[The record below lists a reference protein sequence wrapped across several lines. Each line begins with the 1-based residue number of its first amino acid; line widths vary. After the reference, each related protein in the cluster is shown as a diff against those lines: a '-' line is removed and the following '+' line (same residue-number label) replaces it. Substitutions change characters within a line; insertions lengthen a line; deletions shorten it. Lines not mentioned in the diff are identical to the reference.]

1 MKTHSATNYHYSM
14 TLLSYDSTFEGFLT
28 AVFEIFEFKYAN
40 PKIIKKEEVQQH
52 LFSIPIE
59 VITNLEKSDRVIKK
73 LKLQLG
79 SDGVRSLIYAFLSEK
94 VGIEAILF
102 NVINYAV
109 NNKNRNVM
117 KDFSND
123 FVLQI
128 SQLTKS
134 VGREKHRM
142 EAFIRFELLKDDI
155 YFAKIE
161 PDFDVL
167 ILIINHFK
175 NRYQD
180 QKWLIYDLR
189 RKYGVYY
196 DLQNIELV
204 TMDIDIKSIENKSAE
219 IFSASEIEYQK
230 LWWEYFDHTN
240 IKERKNSKLHVQHVP
255 KRYWKYLTE
264 KKFFD

>member
-1 MKTHSATNYHYSM
+1 M

-28 AVFEIFEFKYAN
+28 AVFEIFEFKYSN
-40 PKIIKKEEVQQH
+40 PKIIKNDDAQQN
-52 LFSIPIE
+52 LFAKPIE
-59 VITNLEKSDRVIKK
+59 IITDIVKSDRVIKK
-73 LKLQLG
+73 LNTQLG
-79 SDGVRSLIYAFLSEK
+79 TDGVRSLIYAFLSEK
-94 VGIEAILF
+94 NEIEDVLF

-109 NNKNRNVM
+109 ENPTQNVL
-117 KDFSND
+117 KDFAND
-123 FVLQI
+123 SVLQI

-134 VGREKHRM
+134 IGREKHRM
-142 EAFIRFELLKDDI
+142 EAFIRFELLKDGI

-167 ILIINHFK
+167 TLIIRHFK

-196 DLQNIELV
+196 DLKTVEIV
-204 TMDIDIKSIENKSAE
+204 SMDLDIKLLENKSNDV
-219 IFSASEIEYQK
+219 FSDSEMEYQK

-240 IKERKNSKLHVQHVP
+240 IKERKNTKLHLQHVP

-264 KKFFD
+264 KKIL

>member
-1 MKTHSATNYHYSM
+1 M

-28 AVFEIFEFKYAN
+28 AVFEIYEFKYSN
-40 PKIIKKEEVQQH
+40 PKIIKKDDLQQN
-52 LFSIPIE
+52 LFADAIE
-59 VITNLEKSDRVIKK
+59 IITDNSKSDRVIKK
-73 LKLQLG
+73 LNAQLE

-94 VGIEAILF
+94 PGIEDVLF
-102 NVINYAV
+102 NVINYSV
-109 NNKNRNVM
+109 ENPKLNIL
-117 KDFSND
+117 KDFAND
-123 FVLQI
+123 NVLQI
-128 SQLTKS
+128 VQLTKS

-142 EAFIRFELLKDDI
+142 EAFVRFEQLKDGI
-155 YFAKIE
+155 YFAKID

-167 ILIINHFK
+167 TLIIRHFK

-196 DLQNIELV
+196 DLKDIEIV
-204 TMDIDIKSIENKSAE
+204 SMDLDIKSLEDKNNQV
-219 IFSASEIEYQK
+219 FSETELNYQK

-240 IKERKNSKLHVQHVP
+240 IKERKNTRLHVQHVP

-264 KKFFD
+264 KKMF

>member
-1 MKTHSATNYHYSM
+1 M
-14 TLLSYDSTFEGFLT
+14 TILSYDSTFEGFLT
-28 AVFEIFEFKYAN
+28 TVFEIFEFKYQE
-40 PKIIKKEEVQQH
+40 PQIIKKDDLQH
-52 LFSIPIE
+52 NMFATPIE
-59 VITNLEKSDRVIKK
+59 IVTDITKSDRVIKK
-73 LKLQLG
+73 LTDQLQN
-79 SDGVRSLIYAFLSEK
+79 DGVRTLIYAFLSEK
-94 VGIEAILF
+94 VGVEDLLYK
-102 NVINYAV
+102 VIHYAV
-109 NNKNRNVM
+109 ANKSKNIM

-123 FVLQI
+123 AVLQV

-142 EAFIRFELLKDDI
+142 EAFIRFELLKDGI
-155 YFAKIE
+155 YFAKID

-167 ILIINHFK
+167 TLIVPHFK

-196 DLQNIELV
+196 DLNDLEIV
-204 TMDIDIKSIENKSAE
+204 SIDLDEKLLKSD
-219 IFSASEIEYQK
+219 SEIYSDSEINYQK

-240 IKERKNSKLHVQHVP
+240 IKERKNTKLHVQHVP

-264 KKFFD
+264 KKIF

>member
-1 MKTHSATNYHYSM
+1 M

-28 AVFEIFEFKYAN
+28 AVFEIYEFKYLN
-40 PKIIKKEEVQQH
+40 PKIIKKDDAQQN
-52 LFSIPIE
+52 LFSKPIE
-59 VITNLEKSDRVIKK
+59 IITDIVKSDRVLKK
-73 LKLQLG
+73 LNAQLER
-79 SDGVRSLIYAFLSEK
+79 DGIRSLIYAFLSEK
-94 VGIEAILF
+94 IGIEDTLF
-102 NVINYAV
+102 DVINYAV
-109 NNKNRNVM
+109 ENPTKNIM
-117 KDFSND
+117 KDFAND
-123 FVLQI
+123 SVLQI

-142 EAFIRFELLKDDI
+142 EAFIRFELLKDGI

-167 ILIINHFK
+167 TLIIPHFK

-196 DLQNIELV
+196 DLATVEIVAL
-204 TMDIDIKSIENKSAE
+204 DLDIKLIESKSSE
-219 IFSASEIEYQK
+219 VFSDSEIEYQK

-240 IKERKNSKLHVQHVP
+240 IKERKNTKLHLQHVP

-264 KKFFD
+264 KKFY

>member
-1 MKTHSATNYHYSM
+1 M

-28 AVFEIFEFKYAN
+28 AVFEIFEFKYSN
-40 PKIIKKEEVQQH
+40 PKIIKNDDAQQN
-52 LFSIPIE
+52 LFARPIE
-59 VITNLEKSDRVIKK
+59 IITDIVKSDRVIKK
-73 LKLQLG
+73 LNTQLG
-79 SDGVRSLIYAFLSEK
+79 TDGVRSLIYAFLSEK
-94 VGIEAILF
+94 IEIEDVLF

-109 NNKNRNVM
+109 ENPTQNVL
-117 KDFSND
+117 KDFAND
-123 FVLQI
+123 SVLQI

-142 EAFIRFELLKDDI
+142 EAFIRFELLKDGI
-155 YFAKIE
+155 YFAKID

-167 ILIINHFK
+167 TLIIRHFK

-196 DLQNIELV
+196 DLKTVEIVSL
-204 TMDIDIKSIENKSAE
+204 DLDIKLIENKSSE
-219 IFSASEIEYQK
+219 VFSDSEIEYQK

-240 IKERKNSKLHVQHVP
+240 IKERKNSKLHLQHVP

-264 KKFFD
+264 KKIF

>member
-1 MKTHSATNYHYSM
+1 M

-28 AVFEIFEFKYAN
+28 VVFEVFEFKYSN
-40 PKIIKKEEVQQH
+40 PKIIKNNDVQQNM
-52 LFSIPIE
+52 FAQPIE
-59 VITNLEKSDRVIKK
+59 IITDNTKADRVIKK
-73 LKLQLG
+73 LKEQIEA
-79 SDGVRSLIYAFLSEK
+79 DGVRNLIYSFLSEK
-94 VGIEAILF
+94 EGIEDILF

-109 NNKNRNVM
+109 ENPGKNIM

-123 FVLQI
+123 TVLQI

-155 YFAKIE
+155 YFAKID

-167 ILIINHFK
+167 TLIIRHFK

-196 DLQNIELV
+196 DLNTIEII
-204 TMDIDIKSIENKSAE
+204 TMDLDIKSLGDKGSQV
-219 IFSASEIEYQK
+219 FSEAEIEYQK
-230 LWWEYFDHTN
+230 LWAEYFDHTN
-240 IKERKNSKLHVQHVP
+240 IKERKNKKPHLQHVP

-264 KKFFD
+264 KKSF

>member
-1 MKTHSATNYHYSM
+1 M

-28 AVFEIFEFKYAN
+28 TVFEVFEFKYPN
-40 PKIIKKEEVQQH
+40 PKIIKSQDIQQN
-52 LFSIPIE
+52 LFANPIE
-59 VITNLEKSDRVIKK
+59 IITDISKSDRVIKK
-73 LKLQLG
+73 LNTQLK

-94 VGIEAILF
+94 HGIEDVLF
-102 NVINYAV
+102 NVINYSV
-109 NNKNRNVM
+109 ENPTMNVM
-117 KDFSND
+117 KDFSNEN
-123 FVLQI
+123 VLQI

-142 EAFIRFELLKDDI
+142 EAFIRFELLKDGI
-155 YFAKIE
+155 YFAKID

-167 ILIINHFK
+167 TLIIRHFK

-196 DLQNIELV
+196 DLNDTEIVSL
-204 TMDIDIKSIENKSAE
+204 DLDLKLIENKSTE
-219 IFSASEIEYQK
+219 VFSDSEIEYQK

-240 IKERKNSKLHVQHVP
+240 IKERKNTKLHLQHVP

-264 KKFFD
+264 KKIF

>member
-1 MKTHSATNYHYSM
+1 M

-28 AVFEIFEFKYAN
+28 AVFEIFEFKYPN
-40 PKIIKKEEVQQH
+40 PKIIKKEDLQQH
-52 LFSIPIE
+52 LFASPVEI
-59 VITNLEKSDRVIKK
+59 ITDIAKSDRVIKK
-73 LKLQLG
+73 LNVQLG

-94 VGIEAILF
+94 LGVEDVLF
-102 NVINYAV
+102 TVINYAV
-109 NNKNRNVM
+109 TNKNRNVM
-117 KDFSND
+117 KDFSNEW
-123 FVLQI
+123 VLQI

-142 EAFIRFELLKDDI
+142 EAFIRFEELKDGT
-155 YFAKIE
+155 YFAKID

-167 ILIINHFK
+167 TMIMNHFK

-180 QKWLIYDLR
+180 QKWIIYDIR

-196 DLQNIELV
+196 DLQNIEIV
-204 TMDIDIKSIENKSAE
+204 TMELDLKSIKNKSE
-219 IFSASEIEYQK
+219 TVFSASEIEYQK

-240 IKERKNSKLHVQHVP
+240 IKERKNTKLHVQHVP

-264 KKFFD
+264 KKNF

>member
-1 MKTHSATNYHYSM
+1 MI
-14 TLLSYDSTFEGFLT
+14 LLSYDSTFEGFLT
-28 AVFEIFEFKYAN
+28 AIFEIYEFKYAD
-40 PKIIKKEEVQQH
+40 PKIIKKQDIQH
-52 LFSIPIE
+52 NLFVEAIE
-59 VITNLEKSDRVIKK
+59 IITDQTKSDRVIKK
-73 LKLQLG
+73 LNVQLG
-79 SDGVRSLIYAFLSEK
+79 NDGVRTIIYAFLSEK
-94 VGIEAILF
+94 TDVENIL
-102 NVINYAV
+102 YAV
-109 NNKNRNVM
+109 IDYSVKNPSVNIM
-117 KDFSND
+117 KNFSNE

-142 EAFIRFELLKDDI
+142 EAFIRFEQLKDGI
-155 YFAKIE
+155 YFAKID

-167 ILIINHFK
+167 TLIIRHFK

-180 QKWLIYDLR
+180 QKWIIYDLR

-196 DLQNIELV
+196 DLKDAEIV
-204 TMDIDIKSIENKSAE
+204 SMDLDIKTLDDKSNQ
-219 IFSASEIEYQK
+219 ILSDTEIEYQK

-264 KKFFD
+264 KKMF

>member
-1 MKTHSATNYHYSM
+1 M

-28 AVFEIFEFKYAN
+28 AVFEIYEFKYSN
-40 PKIIKKEEVQQH
+40 PKIIKKDDLQQN
-52 LFSIPIE
+52 LFADAIE
-59 VITNLEKSDRVIKK
+59 IITDNSKSDRVIKK
-73 LKLQLG
+73 LNAQLE

-94 VGIEAILF
+94 PGIEDVLF
-102 NVINYAV
+102 NVINYSV
-109 NNKNRNVM
+109 ENPKLNIL
-117 KDFSND
+117 KDFAND
-123 FVLQI
+123 NVLQI
-128 SQLTKS
+128 VQLTKS

-142 EAFIRFELLKDDI
+142 EAFIRFEQLKDGI
-155 YFAKIE
+155 YFAKID

-167 ILIINHFK
+167 TLIIRHFK

-196 DLQNIELV
+196 DLKDIEIV
-204 TMDIDIKSIENKSAE
+204 SMDLDIKSLEDKNNQV
-219 IFSASEIEYQK
+219 FSETELNYQK

-240 IKERKNSKLHVQHVP
+240 IKERKNTKLHVQHVP

-264 KKFFD
+264 KKMF